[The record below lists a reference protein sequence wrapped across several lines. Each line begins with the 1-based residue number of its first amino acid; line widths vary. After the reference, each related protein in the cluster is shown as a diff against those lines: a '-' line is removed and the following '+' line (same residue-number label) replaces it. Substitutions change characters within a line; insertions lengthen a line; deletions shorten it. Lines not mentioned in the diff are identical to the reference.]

1 MFPLTF
7 NFNNY
12 TDNSSLSSFSS
23 SPSKTPVDVPWLLL
37 KFLPP
42 AFPGDLEL
50 EDGTEEVPELFD
62 DIEIII
68 KDGDV
73 GEICEAFYFFFIDR
87 AVQNC
92 FGERTEERYTVKK
105 IPGAGLGYFHGKI
118 LLSRNKHN

>member
-1 MFPLTF
+1 MFRLTF
-7 NFNNY
+7 KFNNF
-12 TDNSSLSSFSS
+12 TDYSSLSSFSS

-37 KFLPP
+37 KFIPP

-50 EDGTEEVPELFD
+50 EDGTEEDPELFD

-73 GEICEAFYFFFIDR
+73 GEICEAFYCFFIDQ

-92 FGERTEERYTVKK
+92 FGERTGIQELQVKSVSWPSPL
-105 IPGAGLGYFHGKI
+105 ISCYCWVTGH
-118 LLSRNKHN
+118 R